1 METLSERGV
10 RPGES
15 RQSCGQSG
23 ESGRTIF
30 KLGAERAKLPVCRG
44 FAASIFGTEGTNMPA
59 EVLVRVSLNQ
69 LRGSEDLGTARDMAE
84 ANRVAQLG
92 TRGVVSGLV
101 SGAVAGED
109 GDRERCRELLEAL
122 IGEVRRGKEIRGRIG
137 GIFVEAAARTIEALV
152 VRDCL
157 DPPASHRLATA
168 NARAGAEAP
177 RALAQRLI
185 GQIGGQTD
193 AGPLPFDPD
202 TEIERLRLV
211 LEADEYFLHRNLD
224 ERVGP
229 LPEEARAAFAH
240 PLAAKACKRP
250 SDSIAAKG
258 RPLLGHRMKY
268 LRSRFCGGVSL
279 GHPFWCKSLDSLVE
293 VLNGKTAL
301 GPVHRSSECLKS
313 MWEIQMGLGQGQ
325 VR

>member
-1 METLSERGV
+1 MGSGGDVSRDAEIAWR
-10 RPGES
+10 RYRNGECGRARA

-137 GIFVEAAARTIEALV
+137 GIFVE
-152 VRDCL
+152 
-157 DPPASHRLATA
+157 
-168 NARAGAEAP
+168 
-177 RALAQRLI
+177 
-185 GQIGGQTD
+185 GGGED
-193 AGPLPFDPD
+193 D
-202 TEIERLRLV
+202 
-211 LEADEYFLHRNLD
+211 
-224 ERVGP
+224 
-229 LPEEARAAFAH
+229 
-240 PLAAKACKRP
+240 
-250 SDSIAAKG
+250 
-258 RPLLGHRMKY
+258 
-268 LRSRFCGGVSL
+268 
-279 GHPFWCKSLDSLVE
+279 
-293 VLNGKTAL
+293 
-301 GPVHRSSECLKS
+301 
-313 MWEIQMGLGQGQ
+313 
-325 VR
+325 